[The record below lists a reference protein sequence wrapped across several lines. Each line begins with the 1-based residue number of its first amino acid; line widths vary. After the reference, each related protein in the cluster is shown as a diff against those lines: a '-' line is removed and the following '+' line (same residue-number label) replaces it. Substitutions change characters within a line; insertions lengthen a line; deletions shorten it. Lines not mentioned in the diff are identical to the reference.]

1 MPPIFSCS
9 NWTRKTFRRR
19 KSKRKGSAP
28 WRGKY
33 RYNSLVAQD
42 AKTDQRL
49 LKLSGDLCNK
59 IGVLHAKRL
68 SLHGHRPCDQ
78 NYR

>member
-1 MPPIFSCS
+1 MSPVIPCS
-9 NWTRKTFRRR
+9 NRTRKTFGRR

-49 LKLSGDLCNK
+49 LELSGDLCDK
-59 IGVLHAKRL
+59 LGVLHAKRL

>member
-1 MPPIFSCS
+1 MSPVIPCS
-9 NWTRKTFRRR
+9 NRTRKTFRRR

-49 LKLSGDLCNK
+49 LELSGDLCDK
-59 IGVLHAKRL
+59 LGVLHAKRL
-68 SLHGHRPCDQ
+68 SPHGHRPCDQ
-78 NYR
+78 NYC

>member
-1 MPPIFSCS
+1 MSPVISCS
-9 NWTRKTFRRR
+9 NRTRKTFRRR